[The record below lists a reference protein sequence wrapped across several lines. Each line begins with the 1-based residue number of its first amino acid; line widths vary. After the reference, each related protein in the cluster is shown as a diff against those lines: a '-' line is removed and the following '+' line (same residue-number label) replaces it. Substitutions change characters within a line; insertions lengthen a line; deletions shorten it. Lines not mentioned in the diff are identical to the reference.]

1 MTRTFSL
8 LIAMVLLLLTGCAIK
23 HPDLNDAEA
32 DFLNRGIAYYARG
45 QYDHAITYFNMVLK
59 TNPTFAPAY
68 SIRAFCYYR
77 KGQYDKAWEDVHKVQ
92 DLGFEVGP
100 TFLKDLRKA
109 SGRQK

>member
-8 LIAMVLLLLTGCAIK
+8 LIAMVLLLLTGCATK
-23 HPDLNDAEA
+23 QPDLNDAEA
-32 DFLNRGIAYYARG
+32 YYNRGIAYYAKG
-45 QYDHAITYFNMVLK
+45 QNDQAITYFNMALK

-68 SIRAFCYYR
+68 SGRGLSYFR

-92 DLGFEVGP
+92 DLGFEVSAR
-100 TFLKDLRKA
+100 FLKDLRKA